1 MLHEIHLSLKYRKN
15 FKENFK
21 IIKIYAKM
29 ISHLWFVNILH
40 QKSALIISE
49 FRKQRN
55 ATAQSVWKYLN

>member
-15 FKENFK
+15 FKESFK

-29 ISHLWFVNILH
+29 ISHLWFVSTLH
-40 QKSALIISE
+40 QKSALNGYE

-55 ATAQSVWKYLN
+55 AMAQSVWQYLN